1 MRIQG
6 TSLNKCDVSVIIV
19 ALNEA
24 HDIVDCI
31 ESVKNWV
38 REIIVYDS
46 GSTDGTP
53 DICESLGARVYRV
66 DWPGDGPQKNR
77 AIDSCTSKWILC
89 LDADER
95 VSESLQFEIQSA
107 LRSESKNA
115 AYSMPRSSSFC
126 GTFMRHSGWW
136 PDRIVR
142 LFRNGEA
149 RFSNLTT
156 HASLQ
161 FSGPLGKFKFPII
174 HYAYKDLFE
183 SISKIN
189 DYSEKGANRAF
200 ENGKRSS
207 LIKAIMKSLWAFF
220 RTYILRL
227 GFLDGKMGLVLACS
241 NAHETWYRY
250 LKIWLLQRDQ

>member
-1 MRIQG
+1 
-6 TSLNKCDVSVIIV
+6 LNTCDISVIIV
-19 ALNEA
+19 AFNEA
-24 HDIVDCI
+24 HDIGDCI
-31 ESVKNWV
+31 ESVQNWANEV
-38 REIIVYDS
+38 IVYDS

-53 DICESLGARVYRV
+53 EVCESLGARVYRV

-95 VSESLQFEIQSA
+95 VSEGLKKEIQQA
-107 LRSESKNA
+107 VRPGFDHV

-142 LFRNGEA
+142 LFRSGEA

-161 FSGPLGKFKFPII
+161 FSGSLGKFKSPII

-189 DYSEKGANRAF
+189 DYSEKGAIRAF

-207 LIKAIMKSLWAFF
+207 LIKAMMKSLWAFF

-227 GFLDGKMGLVLACS
+227 GVLDGKMGFVLACS

-250 LKIWLLQRDQ
+250 LKIWLLERHR

>member
-1 MRIQG
+1 LKTYDI
-6 TSLNKCDVSVIIV
+6 SVIIV

-24 HDIVDCI
+24 HDIGDCI
-31 ESVKNWV
+31 KSVYDWV
-38 REIIVYDS
+38 NEVIVYDS
-46 GSTDGTP
+46 GSNDGTP
-53 DICESLGARVYRV
+53 ELCESLGAKIYRT

-77 AIDSCTSKWILC
+77 AIDSSTSKWILC

-95 VSESLQFEIQSA
+95 VSVGLREEIQQA
-107 LRSESKNA
+107 VNA
-115 AYSMPRSSSFC
+115 QANHVAYSMPRSSCFC

-136 PDRIVR
+136 PDSIVR

-161 FSGPLGKFKFPII
+161 FSGSKGKLRSPII

-183 SISKIN
+183 AISKIN
-189 DYSEKGANRAF
+189 DYSEKGAIRAF
-200 ENGKRSS
+200 KNGRRSS
-207 LIKAIMKSLWAFF
+207 FSKAMIKSLWAFV

-227 GFLDGKMGLVLACS
+227 GILDGRMGFVLACS

-250 LKIWLLQRDQ
+250 LKIWLLNDSRSE